1 MALVVDMQ
9 KQCGSLALDISL
21 TANEGVHGLLGVSG
35 AGKSMT
41 LKCIAGIET
50 PDAGRIV
57 LGDRVLFDSAQGIN
71 LPPQQR
77 KVGYL
82 FQNYALFPTMTVE
95 KNIGAGCQSKDKS
108 QQKQEVAALMD
119 TLQLTHLAKKYPHQ
133 ISGGEQ
139 QRVALA
145 RILASQPEALLLDE
159 PLSALDSF
167 LKWQVELELSDF
179 LKTFPHPVLFV
190 SHNQEEI
197 AHLCQQVWVVSNGT
211 SQEKTTVD
219 DLFHRPKTVAAC
231 LLSGCKNLSP
241 ATVENGKIAAHD
253 WGVTLAS
260 PTPPP
265 EGLTHVAI
273 HGHKIQIVEQESD
286 NTICCRISKVFQGK
300 DCMTVL
306 ATPPNSTM
314 PLHIEVA
321 GMTEID
327 CKKDLWVRL
336 PQEDLLLFC
345 EAN

>member
-1 MALVVDMQ
+1 MALVVDIK

-21 TANEGVHGLLGVSG
+21 TTSDGVHGLLGVSG

-50 PDAGRIV
+50 PDSGRIV
-57 LGDRVLFDSAQGIN
+57 LGDRVLFDSEQGIN

-82 FQNYALFPTMTVE
+82 FQHYALFPTMTVE
-95 KNIGAGCQSKDKS
+95 KNIQAGCQSKDKS
-108 QQKQEVAALMD
+108 VQKQEVAALMD

-167 LKWQVELELSDF
+167 LKWQVQLELSGF

-197 AHLCQQVWVVSNGT
+197 AHLCQQVWVVSGGK
-211 SQEKTTVD
+211 SQEKTTVEA
-219 DLFHRPKTVAAC
+219 LFHHPKTVDAC

-241 ATVENGKIAAHD
+241 ATVEGAKIVAHH
-253 WGVTLAS
+253 WGVTLTVA
-260 PTPPP
+260 TPPP

-273 HGHKIQIVEQESD
+273 HGYKIQIVAQEGY
-286 NTICCRISKVFQGK
+286 NTICCRINQVFDSGHPI
-300 DCMTVL
+300 TLL
-306 ATPPNSTM
+306 ATPINGTV
-314 PLHIEVA
+314 PLHIETTPQ
-321 GMTEID
+321 GWNGHQTHI
-327 CKKDLWVRL
+327 WVHF
-336 PQEDLLLFC
+336 PQEDLLMFSQ
-345 EAN
+345 